1 MFTSIFLLFSIML
14 HSYDF
19 PIDPAPSPIPKD
31 RMELY
36 ERNLPLSR
44 TYNMNHGMDE
54 RKESNEHKMEAIT
67 DPLFL
72 IYGGNILG
80 TNKVEKSYVPKSKI
94 DAILALMILQ
104 EKSELLQI
112 LESSTISEYNK
123 IAYLEQYKKM
133 DKPSIAPDIFAGGL
147 DLYGDW

>member
-1 MFTSIFLLFSIML
+1 MFTSIFLLFSML
-14 HSYDF
+14 YSFEF
-19 PIDPAPSPIPKD
+19 PIDPAPSPVPKD

-44 TYNMNHGMDE
+44 TYSMNRGMDE
-54 RKESNEHKMEAIT
+54 RKEDNEHRMESIN

-80 TNKVEKSYVPKSKI
+80 TNKVEKSYVTKSKL

-104 EKSELLQI
+104 EKSELLNI
-112 LESSTISEYNK
+112 LESNSISEYNK

-147 DLYGDW
+147 NLYGDW

>member
-1 MFTSIFLLFSIML
+1 MESI
-14 HSYDF
+14 
-19 PIDPAPSPIPKD
+19 
-31 RMELY
+31 
-36 ERNLPLSR
+36 N
-44 TYNMNHGMDE
+44 
-54 RKESNEHKMEAIT
+54 

-80 TNKVEKSYVPKSKI
+80 TNKVEKSYVTKSKL

-104 EKSELLQI
+104 EKSELLKI
-112 LESSTISEYNK
+112 LESNSISEYNK

-147 DLYGDW
+147 NLYGDW

>member
-1 MFTSIFLLFSIML
+1 ML
-14 HSYDF
+14 YSFEF
-19 PIDPAPSPIPKD
+19 PIDPAPSPVPKD

-44 TYNMNHGMDE
+44 TYSMNLGMDE
-54 RKESNEHKMEAIT
+54 RKEDNEHRMESIN

-80 TNKVEKSYVPKSKI
+80 TNKVEKSYVTKSKL

-104 EKSELLQI
+104 EKSELLKI
-112 LESSTISEYNK
+112 LESNSISEYNK

-147 DLYGDW
+147 NLYGDW

>member
-1 MFTSIFLLFSIML
+1 ML
-14 HSYDF
+14 YSFEF
-19 PIDPAPSPIPKD
+19 PIDPAPSPVPKD

-44 TYNMNHGMDE
+44 TYSMNRGMDE
-54 RKESNEHKMEAIT
+54 RKEDNEHRMESIN

-80 TNKVEKSYVPKSKI
+80 TNKVEKSYVTKSKL

-104 EKSELLQI
+104 EKSELLNI
-112 LESSTISEYNK
+112 LESNSISEYNK

-147 DLYGDW
+147 NLYGDW